1 MIFHDWSLWPKA
13 GGKITLT
20 LTGTGEPYENYFG
33 CSVVIDGTEY
43 YTAQTLEVDAGTEV
57 LCHCAGMRGGEIY
70 LNGSLISAGEDVTY
84 TANKNATIEFDT
96 SGASYYLRITEI

>member
-1 MIFHDWSLWPKA
+1 MIFHDWTLWPKG
-13 GGKITLT
+13 GGKVTLT

-57 LCHCAGMRGGEIY
+57 LCRCSGRRGGEIY

-84 TANKNATIEFDT
+84 TANKNASIEFDV
-96 SGASYYLRITEI
+96 SGRSYYLRITET